1 MDSPRPAI
9 PLQRHSR
16 WNRRMDLLTTINR
29 CLAFDK
35 QADQSNEGKAIAK
48 HARRR
53 RVAGR
58 MRTFALVVGAIAVG
72 GSSMPAFAQGFVPSR
87 GPTVSAPTND
97 AERKLEEQERA
108 RALTDGIELEDA
120 GQWSDAIDHYES
132 ATRRF
137 PQDRILYQRLLIS
150 RLRFDVNRRYQ
161 DQTYLRSL
169 RDMTTSQSL
178 DLYSEIL
185 ANLQTH
191 YVDTIEWSR
200 VLLHGTAALE
210 TALDDETFVQTMLP
224 NATPEQ
230 IEKFRME
237 IHHRIS
243 QRSTQS
249 RFDLRATVSQVASMA
264 QQELGLSGT
273 ATVLE
278 FVSGAVSTLD
288 TYTRLLSPGQLDDM
302 FSTIDGNF
310 VGLGVELKPGE
321 DCLNILS
328 VIPGGPADEAGIV
341 AGDRIMGV
349 DAISAA
355 DRDPDYV
362 ADLLRGPE
370 GSLVSLEIA
379 SVDQQPRSIRVARRR
394 VDVPC
399 VENIHLVD
407 TDAKIG
413 YFRLTNFQKST
424 PAEVEKALWAL
435 SRQGMRSLIIDLRD
449 NPGGLLPAS
458 VEVADRFIDNGR
470 ILTTRGRNARENFDY
485 SAHRANTWNVP
496 LAVLIDRNSA
506 SASEIFSGAIRDSN
520 RGTVVGEKSY
530 GKGSVQGIFR
540 MQAAQFGLCL
550 TTAKFY
556 SPSGRAIS
564 RNGVEPH
571 LSVPPTYIAA
581 RPDENGRLVTELE
594 DDVLQRA
601 IEHLAQPAH

>member
-1 MDSPRPAI
+1 
-9 PLQRHSR
+9 
-16 WNRRMDLLTTINR
+16 MDLLTTINR

-58 MRTFALVVGAIAVG
+58 MRTFALVVGAITVG

-87 GPTVSAPTND
+87 GPSVSAPTND

-108 RALTDGIELEDA
+108 RALADGIELEDA

-321 DCLNILS
+321 DCLKILS

-424 PAEVEKALWAL
+424 PSEVEKALWAL

-458 VEVADRFIDNGR
+458 VEVADRFIDSGR

>member
-1 MDSPRPAI
+1 LDSPRPAI

>member
-1 MDSPRPAI
+1 
-9 PLQRHSR
+9 
-16 WNRRMDLLTTINR
+16 MDLLTTINR

-58 MRTFALVVGAIAVG
+58 MRTFALVVGAITVG

-87 GPTVSAPTND
+87 GPSVSAPTND

-108 RALTDGIELEDA
+108 RALADGIELEDA

-321 DCLNILS
+321 DCLKILS

-424 PAEVEKALWAL
+424 PSEVEKALWEL

-458 VEVADRFIDNGR
+458 VEVADRFIDSGR

>member
-1 MDSPRPAI
+1 
-9 PLQRHSR
+9 
-16 WNRRMDLLTTINR
+16 MDLLTTINR

-35 QADQSNEGKAIAK
+35 QAHQSNEGKAIAK

-58 MRTFALVVGAIAVG
+58 MRTFALVVGAITVG
-72 GSSMPAFAQGFVPSR
+72 GSSTPAFAQGFVPSR
-87 GPTVSAPTND
+87 GPSVSAPTND

-108 RALTDGIELEDA
+108 RALADGIELEDA

-321 DCLNILS
+321 DCLKILS

-355 DRDPDYV
+355 DRDPDYI

-458 VEVADRFIDNGR
+458 VEVADRFIDSGR

>member
-1 MDSPRPAI
+1 
-9 PLQRHSR
+9 
-16 WNRRMDLLTTINR
+16 MDLLTTINR

-58 MRTFALVVGAIAVG
+58 MRTFALVVGAITVG

-87 GPTVSAPTND
+87 GPSVSAPTND

-108 RALTDGIELEDA
+108 RALADGIELEDA

-243 QRSTQS
+243 PRSTQS

-321 DCLNILS
+321 DCLKILS

-424 PAEVEKALWAL
+424 PSEVEKALWAL

-458 VEVADRFIDNGR
+458 VEVADRFIDSGR

-601 IEHLAQPAH
+601 IEHLAQSAH

>member
-1 MDSPRPAI
+1 
-9 PLQRHSR
+9 
-16 WNRRMDLLTTINR
+16 MDLLTTINR

>member
-1 MDSPRPAI
+1 
-9 PLQRHSR
+9 
-16 WNRRMDLLTTINR
+16 MDLLTTINR

-35 QADQSNEGKAIAK
+35 HADQSNEGKAIAK

-72 GSSMPAFAQGFVPSR
+72 GSSIPAFAQGFVPSR

-108 RALTDGIELEDA
+108 RALADGIELEDA

-601 IEHLAQPAH
+601 IEHLAQSAH

>member
-1 MDSPRPAI
+1 
-9 PLQRHSR
+9 
-16 WNRRMDLLTTINR
+16 MDLLTTINR

-72 GSSMPAFAQGFVPSR
+72 GSSIPAFAQGFVPSR

-108 RALTDGIELEDA
+108 RALADGIELEDA

-424 PAEVEKALWAL
+424 PAEVENALWAL

>member
-1 MDSPRPAI
+1 
-9 PLQRHSR
+9 
-16 WNRRMDLLTTINR
+16 MDLLTTINR

-108 RALTDGIELEDA
+108 RALADGIELEDA

-435 SRQGMRSLIIDLRD
+435 SRQGMRLLIIDLRD

>member
-1 MDSPRPAI
+1 
-9 PLQRHSR
+9 
-16 WNRRMDLLTTINR
+16 MDLLTTINR

-35 QADQSNEGKAIAK
+35 QADQSNEGKAFAK

-72 GSSMPAFAQGFVPSR
+72 GSSIPAFAQGFVPSR

-108 RALTDGIELEDA
+108 RALADGIELEDA

-601 IEHLAQPAH
+601 IEHLAQSAN

>member
-1 MDSPRPAI
+1 
-9 PLQRHSR
+9 
-16 WNRRMDLLTTINR
+16 MDLLTTINR

-35 QADQSNEGKAIAK
+35 QADQANEGKAIAK

-58 MRTFALVVGAIAVG
+58 MRTFALVVGAITVG

-87 GPTVSAPTND
+87 GPSVSAPTND

-108 RALTDGIELEDA
+108 RALADGIELEDA

-321 DCLNILS
+321 DCLKILS

-424 PAEVEKALWAL
+424 PSEVEKALWAL

-458 VEVADRFIDNGR
+458 VEVADRFIDSGR

>member
-1 MDSPRPAI
+1 
-9 PLQRHSR
+9 
-16 WNRRMDLLTTINR
+16 MDLLTTINR

-58 MRTFALVVGAIAVG
+58 VRTFALVVGAIAVG

-108 RALTDGIELEDA
+108 RALADGIELEDA

-407 TDAKIG
+407 ADAKIG

-601 IEHLAQPAH
+601 IEHLAQSAH

>member
-1 MDSPRPAI
+1 
-9 PLQRHSR
+9 
-16 WNRRMDLLTTINR
+16 MDLLTTINR
-29 CLAFDK
+29 CFAFN
-35 QADQSNEGKAIAK
+35 QQTLQSNAGKAIAK
-48 HARRR
+48 HARPR

-58 MRTFALVVGAIAVG
+58 LRTFALVFGAFAVG
-72 GSSMPAFAQGFVPSR
+72 GSSMPAFAQGYVPSR
-87 GPTVSAPTND
+87 GPAVSAPTND

-108 RALTDGIELEDA
+108 RALADGIELEDA
-120 GQWSDAIDHYES
+120 GQWSDAIDHYEA

-161 DQTYLRSL
+161 DQTYQRSL

-224 NATPEQ
+224 NTSPEK

-321 DCLNILS
+321 DCLKILS

-349 DAISAA
+349 DATSAA

-370 GSLVSLEIA
+370 GSTVALQIV
-379 SVDQQPRSIRVARRR
+379 SVDQSPRSIHVARRR

-399 VENIHLVD
+399 VENVHLVD
-407 TDAKIG
+407 AEAKTG

-424 PAEVEKALWAL
+424 PAEVEQALWTL

-458 VEVADRFIDNGR
+458 VEVADRFIESGR

-520 RGTVVGEKSY
+520 RGTIVGEKSY

-564 RNGVEPH
+564 ENGVEPH

-594 DDVLQRA
+594 DDVLQHA
-601 IEHLAQPAH
+601 IEHLAQSAN

>member
-1 MDSPRPAI
+1 
-9 PLQRHSR
+9 
-16 WNRRMDLLTTINR
+16 MDLLTTINR

-35 QADQSNEGKAIAK
+35 QADQANEGKAIAK

-58 MRTFALVVGAIAVG
+58 MRTFALVVGAITVG

-87 GPTVSAPTND
+87 GPSVSAPTND

-108 RALTDGIELEDA
+108 RALADGIELEDA

-321 DCLNILS
+321 DCLKILS

-379 SVDQQPRSIRVARRR
+379 SVDQQPRSISVARRR

-458 VEVADRFIDNGR
+458 VEVADRFIDSGR

>member
-1 MDSPRPAI
+1 
-9 PLQRHSR
+9 
-16 WNRRMDLLTTINR
+16 MDLLTTINR

-72 GSSMPAFAQGFVPSR
+72 GSSIPAFAQGFVPSR

-108 RALTDGIELEDA
+108 RALADGIELEDA